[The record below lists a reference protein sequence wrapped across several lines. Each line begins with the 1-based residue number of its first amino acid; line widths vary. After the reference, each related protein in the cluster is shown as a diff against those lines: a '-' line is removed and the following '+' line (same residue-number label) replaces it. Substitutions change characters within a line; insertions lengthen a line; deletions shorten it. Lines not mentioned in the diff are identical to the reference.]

1 MADITIQI
9 DKQEVY
15 EEVSKVTAYIG
26 GKNVDANGKTL
37 YDQLFVTDA
46 DKEMIDSFFS
56 SATSNVATALEHT
69 LKDMVTN
76 DIGFILTLRM
86 PGNFRKTMEK
96 PLTESIIEYIENSIV
111 AAWCDITKKD
121 EESYATNASALL
133 QQINAMQYLRQ
144 RPKRNF

>member
-15 EEVSKVTAYIG
+15 DEVSKVTAYIG

-37 YDQLFVTDA
+37 YDQVFVTDA

-69 LKDMVTN
+69 LKDMETN
-76 DIGFILTLRM
+76 DISFILTLRM

>member
-37 YDQLFVTDA
+37 YDQVFVTDA

-69 LKDMVTN
+69 LKDMETN

-111 AAWCDITKKD
+111 AEWCDITKKD

>member
-26 GKNVDANGKTL
+26 GKNVDAKGKTL
-37 YDQLFVTDA
+37 YDQVFVTDA

-69 LKDMVTN
+69 LKDMETN

-86 PGNFRKTMEK
+86 PGNFRITMEK

-121 EESYATNASALL
+121 EESYAANASALL

>member
-37 YDQLFVTDA
+37 YDQVFVTDA

-69 LKDMVTN
+69 LKDMEKN

-86 PGNFRKTMEK
+86 PGNFRTTMGK

-111 AAWCDITKKD
+111 AEWCDITKKD

>member
-26 GKNVDANGKTL
+26 GKNVDAKGKTL
-37 YDQLFVTDA
+37 YDQVFVTDA

-56 SATSNVATALEHT
+56 SAISNVATALEHT
-69 LKDMVTN
+69 LKDMETN
-76 DIGFILTLRM
+76 DIGFNLTLRM
-86 PGNFRKTMEK
+86 PGNFRTTMEK

>member
-37 YDQLFVTDA
+37 YDQVFVTDA
-46 DKEMIDSFFS
+46 DKEMIESFFL

-69 LKDMVTN
+69 LKDMETN

>member
-26 GKNVDANGKTL
+26 GKNVDTNGKTL
-37 YDQLFVTDA
+37 YDQVFVTDA

-69 LKDMVTN
+69 LKDVETN

-86 PGNFRKTMEK
+86 PCNFRTTMEK

>member
-37 YDQLFVTDA
+37 YDQVFVTDA

-56 SATSNVATALEHT
+56 SAISNVATALEHT
-69 LKDMVTN
+69 LKDMETN

-86 PGNFRKTMEK
+86 PGNFRTTMEK

-111 AAWCDITKKD
+111 AAWCDIAKKD

-144 RPKRNF
+144 RSKRNF

>member
-37 YDQLFVTDA
+37 YDQVFVTDA

-69 LKDMVTN
+69 LKDMETN

-86 PGNFRKTMEK
+86 PGNFRITMEK

-121 EESYATNASALL
+121 EESYAMNASALL

>member
-26 GKNVDANGKTL
+26 GKNVDAKGKTL
-37 YDQLFVTDA
+37 YDQVFVTDA

-69 LKDMVTN
+69 LKDMETN
-76 DIGFILTLRM
+76 DIVFNLTLRM
-86 PGNFRKTMEK
+86 PGNFRITMEK

>member
-37 YDQLFVTDA
+37 YDQVFVTDA

-56 SATSNVATALEHT
+56 SATSNVATALEHI
-69 LKDMVTN
+69 LKDMETN
-76 DIGFILTLRM
+76 DIGFNLTLRM
-86 PGNFRKTMEK
+86 PGNFRTTMEK

>member
-37 YDQLFVTDA
+37 YDQVFVTDA

-69 LKDMVTN
+69 LKDMETN
-76 DIGFILTLRM
+76 DIGFYLTLRM
-86 PGNFRKTMEK
+86 PGNFRTTMEK

-111 AAWCDITKKD
+111 AAWCAITKKD
-121 EESYATNASALL
+121 EESYATKASALL

>member
-15 EEVSKVTAYIG
+15 EDVSKVTAYIG
-26 GKNVDANGKTL
+26 GKNVDTNGKTL
-37 YDQLFVTDA
+37 YDQVFVTDA

-69 LKDMVTN
+69 LKDMETN
-76 DIGFILTLRM
+76 DIGFFLTLRM
-86 PGNFRKTMEK
+86 PGNFRTTMEK

-111 AAWCDITKKD
+111 AAWCSITKKD
-121 EESYATNASALL
+121 EESYATKASALL

>member
-37 YDQLFVTDA
+37 YDQVFVTDA

-76 DIGFILTLRM
+76 DISVNLTLRM
-86 PGNFRKTMEK
+86 PGNFRITMEK

-121 EESYATNASALL
+121 EESYATKASAML

>member
-26 GKNVDANGKTL
+26 GKNVDAKGKTL
-37 YDQLFVTDA
+37 YDQVFVTDA

-56 SATSNVATALEHT
+56 SAISNVATALEHT
-69 LKDMVTN
+69 LKDMESN
-76 DIGFILTLRM
+76 DIGFNLTLRM
-86 PGNFRKTMEK
+86 PGNFRITMEK

-133 QQINAMQYLRQ
+133 QQINTMQYLRQ

>member
-1 MADITIQI
+1 MADIIIQI

-37 YDQLFVTDA
+37 YDQVFVTDA

-69 LKDMVTN
+69 LKDMETN

-111 AAWCDITKKD
+111 AEWCDITKKD

>member
-37 YDQLFVTDA
+37 YEQVFVTDA

-69 LKDMVTN
+69 LKDMETN

-86 PGNFRKTMEK
+86 PGNFMTTMEK

>member
-37 YDQLFVTDA
+37 YDQVFVTDA

-56 SATSNVATALEHT
+56 SATNNVATALEHT
-69 LKDMVTN
+69 LKDMETN

-96 PLTESIIEYIENSIV
+96 PLTESIIEYIENSIL

>member
-37 YDQLFVTDA
+37 YDQVFVTDA

-56 SATSNVATALEHT
+56 SAISNVATALEHT

-76 DIGFILTLRM
+76 DVSFNLTLRM
-86 PGNFRKTMEK
+86 PGNFRITMEK

>member
-15 EEVSKVTAYIG
+15 EEGSKVTAYIG

-37 YDQLFVTDA
+37 YDQVFVTDA

-56 SATSNVATALEHT
+56 FATSNVATALEHT
-69 LKDMVTN
+69 LKDMETN

-86 PGNFRKTMEK
+86 PSNFRKTMEK

-111 AAWCDITKKD
+111 AEWCDITKKD

>member
-26 GKNVDANGKTL
+26 GKNVDAKGKTL
-37 YDQLFVTDA
+37 YDQVFVTDA

-76 DIGFILTLRM
+76 DISFNLTLRM
-86 PGNFRKTMEK
+86 PGNFRITMEK

-121 EESYATNASALL
+121 EESYATKASALL

>member
-26 GKNVDANGKTL
+26 GKNVDAKGKTL
-37 YDQLFVTDA
+37 YDQVFVTDA

-69 LKDMVTN
+69 LKDMETN
-76 DIGFILTLRM
+76 DIGFNLTLRM

-111 AAWCDITKKD
+111 AEWCDITNKD
-121 EESYATNASALL
+121 EESYATKASALL

>member
-37 YDQLFVTDA
+37 YDQVFVTDA

-56 SATSNVATALEHT
+56 SAISNVATALEHT
-69 LKDMVTN
+69 LKDMETN

-86 PGNFRKTMEK
+86 PGNFRITMEK

>member
-37 YDQLFVTDA
+37 YDQVFVTDA

-56 SATSNVATALEHT
+56 SATNNVATALEHT
-69 LKDMVTN
+69 LKDMETN
-76 DIGFILTLRM
+76 DIGFNLTLRM
-86 PGNFRKTMEK
+86 PGNFRTTMEK

>member
-37 YDQLFVTDA
+37 YDQVFVTDA

-56 SATSNVATALEHT
+56 SAISNVATALEHT
-69 LKDMVTN
+69 LKDMETN

>member
-1 MADITIQI
+1 
-9 DKQEVY
+9 
-15 EEVSKVTAYIG
+15 
-26 GKNVDANGKTL
+26 
-37 YDQLFVTDA
+37 
-46 DKEMIDSFFS
+46 MIDSLFS

-69 LKDMVTN
+69 LKDMETN

-86 PGNFRKTMEK
+86 PGNFRTTMEK

-121 EESYATNASALL
+121 EESYAANASALL

>member
-37 YDQLFVTDA
+37 YDQVFVTDA

-69 LKDMVTN
+69 LKDMETN
-76 DIGFILTLRM
+76 DIGFNLTLRM
-86 PGNFRKTMEK
+86 PGNFRTTMEK

-121 EESYATNASALL
+121 EKSYATNASALL

>member
-37 YDQLFVTDA
+37 YDQVFVTDA

-56 SATSNVATALEHT
+56 SATNNVATALEHT
-69 LKDMVTN
+69 LKDMETN

-111 AAWCDITKKD
+111 AEWCDITKKD

>member
-26 GKNVDANGKTL
+26 GKNVDAKGKTL
-37 YDQLFVTDA
+37 YDQVFVTDA

-69 LKDMVTN
+69 LKDMEAN
-76 DIGFILTLRM
+76 DIGFNLTLRM
-86 PGNFRKTMEK
+86 PGNFRTTMEK

>member
-26 GKNVDANGKTL
+26 GKNVDAKGKTL
-37 YDQLFVTDA
+37 YDQVFVTDA

-69 LKDMVTN
+69 LKDMETN
-76 DIGFILTLRM
+76 DIGFNITLRM
-86 PGNFRKTMEK
+86 PGNFRTTMEK

>member
-37 YDQLFVTDA
+37 YDQVFVTDA

-69 LKDMVTN
+69 LKDMETN

-86 PGNFRKTMEK
+86 SGNFRTTMEK

>member
-37 YDQLFVTDA
+37 YDQVFVTDA

-69 LKDMVTN
+69 LKDMETN

-111 AAWCDITKKD
+111 AEWCEITKKD
-121 EESYATNASALL
+121 EESYATKASALL

>member
-26 GKNVDANGKTL
+26 GKNVDTNGKTL
-37 YDQLFVTDA
+37 YDQVFVTDA

-69 LKDMVTN
+69 LKDMETN

-86 PGNFRKTMEK
+86 PGNFRITMEK

>member
-26 GKNVDANGKTL
+26 GKNVDAKGKTL
-37 YDQLFVTDA
+37 YDQVFVTDA

-69 LKDMVTN
+69 LKDMETN

-86 PGNFRKTMEK
+86 PGNFRITMEK

-121 EESYATNASALL
+121 EESYAAEASALL